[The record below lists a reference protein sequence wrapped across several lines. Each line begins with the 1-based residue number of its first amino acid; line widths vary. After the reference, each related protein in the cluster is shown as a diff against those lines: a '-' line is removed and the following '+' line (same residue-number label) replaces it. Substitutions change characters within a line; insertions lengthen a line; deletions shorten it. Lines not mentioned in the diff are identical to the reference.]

1 MLHVV
6 FQRMIPSS
14 TLLQFLPALAG
25 VGGGGSRSFQIVNIG
40 RGQVDNTVDFQP
52 PIGPELHILVKGS
65 VGRSAVDP
73 GVRAEVKSMAPLTSH
88 VHMLAAFPAGNR
100 PQPEGDGRGRL
111 HNPSCHLRSLYVP
124 AASTTENCPQ
134 PGGLDFASHLVIE

>member
-1 MLHVV
+1 VLHVV

-65 VGRSAVDP
+65 VGRSAVNP
-73 GVRAEVKSMAPLTSH
+73 GVRAEVKSICPFDQPCPHACRI
-88 VHMLAAFPAGNR
+88 PARNR
-100 PQPEGDGRGRL
+100 P
-111 HNPSCHLRSLYVP
+111 
-124 AASTTENCPQ
+124 
-134 PGGLDFASHLVIE
+134 